1 MANDLTTLEQMI
13 DPEVMGEMILAQLPK
28 AIKFGA
34 IAPIDDTLSGRPGD
48 TITVPRWKYIGDA
61 QDVAEGAAIDYEQL
75 TNSTDTFTV
84 KKAGKGVQLTD
95 EAVLSGYGDPV
106 GEATRQIT
114 MAIAAKLDN
123 DTVATAAKSRLTL
136 ASADFTKLDFIDDI
150 EAAFIDD
157 TSDNNF
163 EGDDGSAQG
172 VIYMNPKDVNKVR
185 KAAALDWERASQLG
199 DSILSTGV
207 FGGVLGWQFIRSRK
221 IPVGS
226 AAVAKAGAMK
236 TYLKR
241 AVQAEKARDID
252 HKLTKFNADMHYGV
266 AIYDDTK
273 LLVIKP
279 FTYDDGTVID
289 QNVTSVENTSVR
301 KSNKTKATTTTSG
314 SGTGTTTD
322 GGTGQ

>member
-13 DPEVMGEMILAQLPK
+13 DPEVMGEMILAQLQK

-34 IAPIDDTLSGRPGD
+34 IAPIDNTLSGRPGD
-48 TITVPRWKYIGDA
+48 TVTVPRWKYIGDA
-61 QDVAEGAAIDYEQL
+61 QDVAEGAAIDYAQMA
-75 TNSTDTFTV
+75 NSTDTFTV
-84 KKAGKGVQLTD
+84 KKAAKGVKLTD
-95 EAVLSGYGDPV
+95 EAVLSGYGDPI

-114 MAIAAKLDN
+114 MAIASKLDN
-123 DTVATAAKSRLTL
+123 DTLAAATKSRLTL
-136 ASADFTKLDFIDDI
+136 LSADFTKLDFIDTI

-163 EGDDGSAQG
+163 EGDDANAQG

-185 KAAALDWERASQLG
+185 KAAAQDWDRATALG

-221 IPVGS
+221 VPVGS
-226 AAVAKAGAMK
+226 AIVAKPGAMK

-241 AVQAEKARDID
+241 AVQAETGRDMD
-252 HKLTKFNADMHYGV
+252 NKSTKFNADMHYGV

-273 LLVIKP
+273 LLAINP
-279 FTYDDGTVID
+279 FNYADGTVID
-289 QNVTSVENTSVR
+289 QNIKKVENGSVR
-301 KSNKTKATTTTSG
+301 KSSK
-314 SGTGTTTD
+314 TGTEAPVTPPA
-322 GGTGQ
+322 GGGE

>member
-34 IAPIDDTLSGRPGD
+34 IAPIDDTLTGRPGD
-48 TITVPRWKYIGDA
+48 TVTVPRWKYIGDA
-61 QDVAEGAAIDYEQL
+61 QDVAEGAAINYAQM

-84 KKAGKGVQLTD
+84 KKAAKGVKLTD

-106 GEATRQIT
+106 GEATRQIA
-114 MAIAAKLDN
+114 MAIASKLDN
-123 DTVATAAKSRLTL
+123 DTLAAATKSRLTL
-136 ASADFTKLDFIDDI
+136 ASADFTKLDFIDTI

-163 EGDDGSAQG
+163 EGDDANAQG

-185 KAAALDWERASQLG
+185 KAAAQDWDRATALG

-221 IPVGS
+221 VPVGS
-226 AAVAKAGAMK
+226 AIVAKPGAMK

-241 AVQAEKARDID
+241 AVQSETGRDMD
-252 HKLTKFNADMHYGV
+252 AKSTKFNADMHYGV

-273 LLVIKP
+273 LLAINP
-279 FTYDDGTVID
+279 FNYADGTVID

-301 KSNKTKATTTTSG
+301 KSNKTTTTTSG
-314 SGTGTTTD
+314 SVTGTTTD
-322 GGTGQ
+322 GGTTSGS

>member
-48 TITVPRWKYIGDA
+48 TVTVPRWKYIGDA
-61 QDVAEGAAIDYEQL
+61 QDVAEGAAINYAQM

-84 KKAGKGVQLTD
+84 KKAAKGVKLTD

-106 GEATRQIT
+106 GEATRQIA
-114 MAIAAKLDN
+114 MAIASKLDN
-123 DTVATAAKSRLTL
+123 DTLAAATKSRLTL
-136 ASADFTKLDFIDDI
+136 ASADFTKLDFIDTI

-163 EGDDGSAQG
+163 EGDDANAQG

-185 KAAALDWERASQLG
+185 KAAAQDWDRATALG

-221 IPVGS
+221 VPVGS
-226 AAVAKAGAMK
+226 AIVAKPGAMK

-241 AVQAEKARDID
+241 AVQSETGRDMD
-252 HKLTKFNADMHYGV
+252 AKSTKFNADMHYGV

-273 LLVIKP
+273 LLAINP
-279 FTYDDGTVID
+279 FNYADGTVID

-301 KSNKTKATTTTSG
+301 KSNKTKTTTSG
-314 SGTGTTTD
+314 SGTGTTA
-322 GGTGQ
+322 GGTTSGS

>member
-61 QDVAEGAAIDYEQL
+61 KDVAEGAAIDYAQM

-84 KKAGKGVQLTD
+84 KKAAKGVKLTD

-106 GEATRQIT
+106 GEATRQIA
-114 MAIAAKLDN
+114 MAIASKLDN
-123 DTVATAAKSRLTL
+123 DTLAAATKSRLTL
-136 ASADFTKLDFIDDI
+136 ASADFTKLDFIDTI

-163 EGDDGSAQG
+163 EGDDANAQG

-185 KAAALDWERASQLG
+185 KAAAQDWDRATALG

-221 IPVGS
+221 VPVGS
-226 AAVAKAGAMK
+226 AIVAKPGAMK

-241 AVQAEKARDID
+241 AVQSETGRDMD
-252 HKLTKFNADMHYGV
+252 AKSTKFNADMHYGV

-273 LLVIKP
+273 LLAINP
-279 FTYDDGTVID
+279 FNYADGTVID

-301 KSNKTKATTTTSG
+301 KSNKTTTTTSG
-314 SGTGTTTD
+314 SVTGTTTD
-322 GGTGQ
+322 GGTTSGS

>member
-13 DPEVMGEMILAQLPK
+13 DPEVMGEMILAQLQK

-34 IAPIDDTLSGRPGD
+34 IAPIDNTLSGRPGD
-48 TITVPRWKYIGDA
+48 TVTVPRWKYIGDA
-61 QDVAEGAAIDYEQL
+61 QDVAEGAAIDYAQMA
-75 TNSTDTFTV
+75 NSTDTFTV
-84 KKAGKGVQLTD
+84 KKAAKGVKLTD
-95 EAVLSGYGDPV
+95 EAVLSGYGDPI

-114 MAIAAKLDN
+114 MAIASKLDN
-123 DTVATAAKSRLTL
+123 DTLAAATKSRLTL
-136 ASADFTKLDFIDDI
+136 SSADFTKLDFIDTI

-163 EGDDGSAQG
+163 EGDDANAQG

-185 KAAALDWERASQLG
+185 KAAAQDWDRATALG

-221 IPVGS
+221 VPVGS
-226 AAVAKAGAMK
+226 AIVAKPGAMK

-241 AVQAEKARDID
+241 AVQAETGRDMD
-252 HKLTKFNADMHYGV
+252 NKSTKFNADMHYGV

-273 LLVIKP
+273 LLAINP
-279 FTYDDGTVID
+279 FNYADGTVID
-289 QNVTSVENTSVR
+289 QNIKKTENGSVR
-301 KSNKTKATTTTSG
+301 KSSK
-314 SGTGTTTD
+314 TGTEAPVTPPA
-322 GGTGQ
+322 GGGE

>member
-48 TITVPRWKYIGDA
+48 IITVPRWKYIGDA
-61 QDVAEGAAIDYEQL
+61 QDVAEGGAIDYEQL

-84 KKAGKGVQLTD
+84 KKAGKGIKLTD
-95 EAVLSGYGDPV
+95 ESVLSGYGDPV
-106 GEATRQIT
+106 GEGTRQIT
-114 MAIAAKLDN
+114 MSIAAKVDN
-123 DTVATAAKSRLTL
+123 DTLATASKARLTL
-136 ASADFTKLDFIDDI
+136 SSADFTKLDFIDQI

-163 EGDDGSAQG
+163 EGDDANAQG

-185 KAAALDWERASQLG
+185 KAAAQDWERATALG

-221 IPVGS
+221 VPVGS
-226 AAVAKAGAMK
+226 AVVAKAGAMK

-241 AVQAEKARDID
+241 AVQAEKERDID

-273 LLVIKP
+273 LLVIAP
-279 FTYDDGTVID
+279 FSYTDGTVID
-289 QNVTSVENTSVR
+289 QNVKKTENTSVR
-301 KSNKTKATTTTSG
+301 KSAKVTAANQAGNSTQS
-314 SGTGTTTD
+314 S
-322 GGTGQ
+322 GGTGDGK

>member
-61 QDVAEGAAIDYEQL
+61 KDVAEGAAIDYAKM

-84 KKAGKGVQLTD
+84 KKAAKGVKLTD

-106 GEATRQIT
+106 GEATRQIA
-114 MAIAAKLDN
+114 MAIASKLDN
-123 DTVATAAKSRLTL
+123 DTLATATKSRLTL
-136 ASADFTKLDFIDDI
+136 ASADFTKLEFIDTI

-163 EGDDGSAQG
+163 EGDDANAQG

-185 KAAALDWERASQLG
+185 KVAAQDWERATALG

-221 IPVGS
+221 VPVGS
-226 AAVAKAGAMK
+226 AIVAKPGAMK

-241 AVQAEKARDID
+241 AVQSETGRDMD
-252 HKLTKFNADMHYGV
+252 AKSTKFNADMHYGV

-273 LLVIKP
+273 LLAIKP
-279 FTYDDGTVID
+279 FTYADGTVID
-289 QNVTSVENTSVR
+289 QNVTSVENKSVR
-301 KSNKTKATTTTSG
+301 KSNKLKPQVTS
-314 SGTGTTTD
+314 TAV
-322 GGTGQ
+322 

>member
-61 QDVAEGAAIDYEQL
+61 KDVAEGAAIDYAKM

-84 KKAGKGVQLTD
+84 KKAAKGVKLTD

-106 GEATRQIT
+106 GEATRQIA
-114 MAIAAKLDN
+114 MAIASKLDN
-123 DTVATAAKSRLTL
+123 DTLATATKSRLTL
-136 ASADFTKLDFIDDI
+136 ASADFTKLDFIDTI

-163 EGDDGSAQG
+163 EGDDANAQG

-185 KAAALDWERASQLG
+185 KVAAQDWERATALG

-221 IPVGS
+221 VPVGS
-226 AAVAKAGAMK
+226 AIVAKPGAMK

-241 AVQAEKARDID
+241 AVQSETGRDMD
-252 HKLTKFNADMHYGV
+252 AKSTKFNADMHYGV

-273 LLVIKP
+273 LLAIKP
-279 FTYDDGTVID
+279 FTYADGTVID
-289 QNVTSVENTSVR
+289 QNVTSVENKSVR
-301 KSNKTKATTTTSG
+301 KSNKTTTTTEVSRG
-314 SGTGTTTD
+314 V
-322 GGTGQ
+322 

>member
-61 QDVAEGAAIDYEQL
+61 QDVAEGGAIDYEQL

-84 KKAGKGVQLTD
+84 KKAGKGIKLTD
-95 EAVLSGYGDPV
+95 ESVLSGYGDPV
-106 GEATRQIT
+106 GEGTRQIT
-114 MAIAAKLDN
+114 MSIAAKVDN
-123 DTVATAAKSRLTL
+123 DTLATASKARLTL
-136 ASADFTKLDFIDDI
+136 SSADFTKLDFIDQI

-163 EGDDGSAQG
+163 EGDDANAQG

-185 KAAALDWERASQLG
+185 KAAAQDWERATALG

-221 IPVGS
+221 VPVGS
-226 AAVAKAGAMK
+226 AVVAKAGAMK

-241 AVQAEKARDID
+241 AVQAEKERDID

-273 LLVIKP
+273 LLVIAP
-279 FTYDDGTVID
+279 FSYTDGTVID
-289 QNVTSVENTSVR
+289 QNVKNTENTSVR
-301 KSNKTKATTTTSG
+301 KSAKVPAANQAGNSTQTS
-314 SGTGTTTD
+314 
-322 GGTGQ
+322 GGTGDGK

>member
-61 QDVAEGAAIDYEQL
+61 QDIAEGGAIDYEQL

-84 KKAGKGVQLTD
+84 KKAGKGIKLTD
-95 EAVLSGYGDPV
+95 ESVLSGYGDPV
-106 GEATRQIT
+106 GEGTRQIT
-114 MAIAAKLDN
+114 MSIAAKVDN
-123 DTVATAAKSRLTL
+123 DTLATASKARLTL
-136 ASADFTKLDFIDDI
+136 SSADFTKLDFIDQI

-163 EGDDGSAQG
+163 EGDDANAQG

-185 KAAALDWERASQLG
+185 KAAAQDWERATALG

-221 IPVGS
+221 VPVGS
-226 AAVAKAGAMK
+226 AVVAKAGAMK

-241 AVQAEKARDID
+241 AVQAEKERDID

-273 LLVIKP
+273 LLVIAP
-279 FTYDDGTVID
+279 FSYTDGTVID
-289 QNVTSVENTSVR
+289 QNVKKTENTSVR
-301 KSNKTKATTTTSG
+301 KSAKVPAANQAGNSTQTS
-314 SGTGTTTD
+314 
-322 GGTGQ
+322 GGTGDGK

>member
-48 TITVPRWKYIGDA
+48 TVTVPRWKYIGDA
-61 QDVAEGAAIDYEQL
+61 QDVAEGAAINYAQM

-84 KKAGKGVQLTD
+84 KKAAKGVKLTD

-106 GEATRQIT
+106 GEATRQIA
-114 MAIAAKLDN
+114 MAIASKLDN
-123 DTVATAAKSRLTL
+123 DTLAAATKSRLTL
-136 ASADFTKLDFIDDI
+136 ASADFTKLDFIDTI

-163 EGDDGSAQG
+163 EGDDANAQG

-185 KAAALDWERASQLG
+185 KAAAQDWDRATALG

-221 IPVGS
+221 VPVGS
-226 AAVAKAGAMK
+226 AIVAKPGAMK

-241 AVQAEKARDID
+241 AVQSETGRDMD
-252 HKLTKFNADMHYGV
+252 AKSTKFNADMHYGV

-273 LLVIKP
+273 LLAINP
-279 FTYDDGTVID
+279 FNYADGTVID

-301 KSNKTKATTTTSG
+301 KSNKTKTTTSG
-314 SGTGTTTD
+314 SGTGTT
-322 GGTGQ
+322 GGTTSGSGQ

>member
-61 QDVAEGAAIDYEQL
+61 QDVAEGGAIDYEQL

-84 KKAGKGVQLTD
+84 KKAGKGIKLTD
-95 EAVLSGYGDPV
+95 ESVLSGYGDPV
-106 GEATRQIT
+106 GEGTRQIT
-114 MAIAAKLDN
+114 MSIAAKVDN
-123 DTVATAAKSRLTL
+123 DTLATASKARLTL
-136 ASADFTKLDFIDDI
+136 SSADFTKLDFIDQI

-163 EGDDGSAQG
+163 EGDDANAQG

-185 KAAALDWERASQLG
+185 KAAAQDWERATALG

-221 IPVGS
+221 VPVGS
-226 AAVAKAGAMK
+226 AVVAKAGAMK

-241 AVQAEKARDID
+241 AVQAEKERDID

-273 LLVIKP
+273 LLVIAP
-279 FTYDDGTVID
+279 FSYTDGTVID
-289 QNVTSVENTSVR
+289 QNVKKTENTSVR
-301 KSNKTKATTTTSG
+301 KSAKVPATNQAGNSTQTS
-314 SGTGTTTD
+314 
-322 GGTGQ
+322 GGTGDGK

>member
-61 QDVAEGAAIDYEQL
+61 QDVAEGGAIDYEQL

-84 KKAGKGVQLTD
+84 KKAGKGIKLTD
-95 EAVLSGYGDPV
+95 ESVLSGYGDPV
-106 GEATRQIT
+106 GEGTRQIT
-114 MAIAAKLDN
+114 MSIAAKVDN
-123 DTVATAAKSRLTL
+123 DTLATASKARLTL
-136 ASADFTKLDFIDDI
+136 SSADFTKLDFIDQI

-163 EGDDGSAQG
+163 EGDDANAQG

-185 KAAALDWERASQLG
+185 KAAAQDWERATALG

-221 IPVGS
+221 VPVGS
-226 AAVAKAGAMK
+226 AVVAKAGAMK

-241 AVQAEKARDID
+241 AVQAEKERDID

-273 LLVIKP
+273 LLVIAP
-279 FTYDDGTVID
+279 FSYTDGTVID
-289 QNVTSVENTSVR
+289 QNVKKTENTSVR
-301 KSNKTKATTTTSG
+301 KSAKVSAANQAGNSTQTS
-314 SGTGTTTD
+314 
-322 GGTGQ
+322 GGTGDGK

>member
-13 DPEVMGEMILAQLPK
+13 DPEVMGEMVLAQLPK
-28 AIKFGA
+28 AIKFSA

-48 TITVPRWKYIGDA
+48 TVTVPRWEYIGDA
-61 QDVAEGAAIDYEQL
+61 QDVAEGAAINYAQM

-84 KKAGKGVQLTD
+84 KKAAKGVKLTD
-95 EAVLSGYGDPV
+95 EAVLSGYGDPI

-114 MAIAAKLDN
+114 MAIASKVDN
-123 DTVATAAKSRLTL
+123 DTLATATKSRLTL
-136 ASADFTKLDFIDDI
+136 ASADFTKLDFIDQI

-163 EGDDGSAQG
+163 EGDDANAQG

-185 KAAALDWERASQLG
+185 KAAAQDWDRATELG

-221 IPVGS
+221 VPVGS
-226 AAVAKAGAMK
+226 AIVAKPGAMK

-241 AVQAEKARDID
+241 SVQPETGRDMD
-252 HKLTKFNADMHYGV
+252 AKSTKFNADMHYGI

-273 LLVIKP
+273 LLAINP
-279 FTYDDGTVID
+279 FNYADGTVID
-289 QNVTSVENTSVR
+289 QNVKKTENKSVR
-301 KSNKTKATTTTSG
+301 KSNKAGETNPTTTVTPPAG
-314 SGTGTTTD
+314 D
-322 GGTGQ
+322 GE

>member
-13 DPEVMGEMILAQLPK
+13 DPEVMGEMILAQLQK

-34 IAPIDDTLSGRPGD
+34 IAPIDNTLSGRPGD
-48 TITVPRWKYIGDA
+48 TVTVPRWKYIGDA
-61 QDVAEGAAIDYEQL
+61 QDVAEGAAINYAQM

-84 KKAGKGVQLTD
+84 KKAAKGVKLTD
-95 EAVLSGYGDPV
+95 EAVLSGYGDPI

-114 MAIAAKLDN
+114 MAIASKLDN
-123 DTVATAAKSRLTL
+123 DTLAAATKSRLTL
-136 ASADFTKLDFIDDI
+136 SSADFTKLDFIDTI

-163 EGDDGSAQG
+163 EGDDANAQG

-185 KAAALDWERASQLG
+185 KAAAQDWDRATALG

-221 IPVGS
+221 VPVGS
-226 AAVAKAGAMK
+226 AIVAKPGAMK

-241 AVQAEKARDID
+241 AVQAETGRDMD
-252 HKLTKFNADMHYGV
+252 NKSTKFNADMHYGV

-273 LLVIKP
+273 LLAINP
-279 FTYDDGTVID
+279 FNYADGTVID
-289 QNVTSVENTSVR
+289 QNIKKVENGSVR
-301 KSNKTKATTTTSG
+301 KSSK
-314 SGTGTTTD
+314 TGTEAPVTPPAGD
-322 GGTGQ
+322 GE

>member
-61 QDVAEGAAIDYEQL
+61 QDVAEGGAIDYEQL

-84 KKAGKGVQLTD
+84 KKAGKGIKLTD
-95 EAVLSGYGDPV
+95 ESVLSGYGDPV
-106 GEATRQIT
+106 GEGTRQIT
-114 MAIAAKLDN
+114 MSIAAKVDN
-123 DTVATAAKSRLTL
+123 DTLATASKARLTL
-136 ASADFTKLDFIDDI
+136 SSADFTKLDFIDQI

-163 EGDDGSAQG
+163 EGDDANAQG

-185 KAAALDWERASQLG
+185 KAAAQDWERATALG

-221 IPVGS
+221 VPVGS
-226 AAVAKAGAMK
+226 AVVAKAGAMK

-241 AVQAEKARDID
+241 AVQAEKERDID

-273 LLVIKP
+273 LLVIAP
-279 FTYDDGTVID
+279 FSYTDGTVID
-289 QNVTSVENTSVR
+289 QNVKKTENTSVR
-301 KSNKTKATTTTSG
+301 KSAKVPAANQAGNSTQTS
-314 SGTGTTTD
+314 
-322 GGTGQ
+322 GGTGDGK

>member
-61 QDVAEGAAIDYEQL
+61 QDVAEGGAIDYEQL

-84 KKAGKGVQLTD
+84 KKAGKGIKLTD
-95 EAVLSGYGDPV
+95 ESVLSGYGDPV
-106 GEATRQIT
+106 GEGTRQIT
-114 MAIAAKLDN
+114 MSIAAKVDN
-123 DTVATAAKSRLTL
+123 DTLATASKARLTL
-136 ASADFTKLDFIDDI
+136 SSADFTKLDFIDQI

-163 EGDDGSAQG
+163 EGDDANAQG

-185 KAAALDWERASQLG
+185 KAAAQDWERATALG
-199 DSILSTGV
+199 DAILSTGV

-221 IPVGS
+221 VPVGS
-226 AAVAKAGAMK
+226 AVVAKAGAMK

-241 AVQAEKARDID
+241 AVQAEKERDID

-273 LLVIKP
+273 LLVIAP
-279 FTYDDGTVID
+279 FSYTDGTVID
-289 QNVTSVENTSVR
+289 QNVKKTENASVR
-301 KSNKTKATTTTSG
+301 KSAKVPAANQEGNSTQTS
-314 SGTGTTTD
+314 
-322 GGTGQ
+322 GGTGDGK

>member
-48 TITVPRWKYIGDA
+48 TVTVPRWKYIGDA
-61 QDVAEGAAIDYEQL
+61 QDVAEGAAINYAQM

-84 KKAGKGVQLTD
+84 KKAAKGVKLTD

-106 GEATRQIT
+106 GEATRQIA
-114 MAIAAKLDN
+114 MAIASKLDN
-123 DTVATAAKSRLTL
+123 DTLAAATKSRLTL
-136 ASADFTKLDFIDDI
+136 ASADFTKLDFIDTI

-163 EGDDGSAQG
+163 EGDDANAQG

-185 KAAALDWERASQLG
+185 KAAAQDWDRATALG

-221 IPVGS
+221 VPVGS
-226 AAVAKAGAMK
+226 AIVAKPGAMK

-241 AVQAEKARDID
+241 AVQSETGRDMD
-252 HKLTKFNADMHYGV
+252 AKSTKFNADMHYGV

-273 LLVIKP
+273 LLAINP
-279 FTYDDGTVID
+279 FNYADGTVID

-301 KSNKTKATTTTSG
+301 KSNKTKTTTSG
-314 SGTGTTTD
+314 SETGTTTD
-322 GGTGQ
+322 GGTTSGS

>member
-61 QDVAEGAAIDYEQL
+61 QDVAEGGAIDYEQL

-84 KKAGKGVQLTD
+84 KKAGKGIKLTD
-95 EAVLSGYGDPV
+95 ESVLSGYGDPV
-106 GEATRQIT
+106 GEGTRQIT
-114 MAIAAKLDN
+114 MSIAAKVDN
-123 DTVATAAKSRLTL
+123 DTLATASKARLTL
-136 ASADFTKLDFIDDI
+136 SSADFTKLDFIDQI

-163 EGDDGSAQG
+163 EGDDANAQG
-172 VIYMNPKDVNKVR
+172 IIYMNPKDVNKVR
-185 KAAALDWERASQLG
+185 KAAAQDWERATALG
-199 DSILSTGV
+199 DAILSTGV

-221 IPVGS
+221 VPVGS
-226 AAVAKAGAMK
+226 AVVAKAGAMK

-241 AVQAEKARDID
+241 AVQAEKERDID

-273 LLVIKP
+273 LLVIAP
-279 FTYDDGTVID
+279 FSYTDGTVID
-289 QNVTSVENTSVR
+289 QNVKKTENSSVR
-301 KSNKTKATTTTSG
+301 KSAKVPAANQAGNSTQTS
-314 SGTGTTTD
+314 
-322 GGTGQ
+322 GGTGDGK

>member
-48 TITVPRWKYIGDA
+48 TVTVPRWKYIGDA
-61 QDVAEGAAIDYEQL
+61 QDVAEGAAINYAQM

-84 KKAGKGVQLTD
+84 KKAAKGVKLTD

-106 GEATRQIT
+106 GEATRQIA
-114 MAIAAKLDN
+114 MAIASKLDN
-123 DTVATAAKSRLTL
+123 DTLAAATKSRLTL
-136 ASADFTKLDFIDDI
+136 ASADFTKLDFIDTI

-163 EGDDGSAQG
+163 EGDDANAQG

-185 KAAALDWERASQLG
+185 KAAAQDWDRATALG

-221 IPVGS
+221 VPVGS
-226 AAVAKAGAMK
+226 AIVAKPGAMK

-241 AVQAEKARDID
+241 AVQSETGRDMD
-252 HKLTKFNADMHYGV
+252 AKSTKFNADMHYGV

-273 LLVIKP
+273 LLAINP
-279 FTYDDGTVID
+279 FNYADGTVID

-301 KSNKTKATTTTSG
+301 KSNKTKATTSGSVTGTTTNGGTTSG
-314 SGTGTTTD
+314 S
-322 GGTGQ
+322 

>member
-61 QDVAEGAAIDYEQL
+61 QDVAEGAAINYAQM

-84 KKAGKGVQLTD
+84 KKAAKGVKLTD

-106 GEATRQIT
+106 GEATRQIA
-114 MAIAAKLDN
+114 MAIASKLDN
-123 DTVATAAKSRLTL
+123 DTLAAATKSRLTL
-136 ASADFTKLDFIDDI
+136 ASADFTKLDFIDTI

-163 EGDDGSAQG
+163 EGDDANAQG

-185 KAAALDWERASQLG
+185 KAAAQDWDRATALG

-221 IPVGS
+221 VPVGS
-226 AAVAKAGAMK
+226 AIVAKPGAMK

-241 AVQAEKARDID
+241 AVQSETGRDMD
-252 HKLTKFNADMHYGV
+252 AKSTKFNADMHYGV

-273 LLVIKP
+273 LLAINP
-279 FTYDDGTVID
+279 FNYADGTVIE
-289 QNVTSVENTSVR
+289 QNTKKTENKSVR
-301 KSNKTKATTTTSG
+301 KSSKTGEEPEQPNPG
-314 SGTGTTTD
+314 SGE
-322 GGTGQ
+322 

>member
-61 QDVAEGAAIDYEQL
+61 QDVAEGGAIDYEQL

-84 KKAGKGVQLTD
+84 KKAGKGIKLTD
-95 EAVLSGYGDPV
+95 ESVLSGYGDPV
-106 GEATRQIT
+106 GEGTRQIT
-114 MAIAAKLDN
+114 MSIAAKVDN
-123 DTVATAAKSRLTL
+123 DTLATASKARLTL
-136 ASADFTKLDFIDDI
+136 SSADFTKLDFIDQI

-163 EGDDGSAQG
+163 EGDDANAQG

-185 KAAALDWERASQLG
+185 KAAAQDWERATALG
-199 DSILSTGV
+199 DAILSTGV

-221 IPVGS
+221 VPVGS
-226 AAVAKAGAMK
+226 AVVAKAGAMK

-241 AVQAEKARDID
+241 AVQAEKERDID

-273 LLVIKP
+273 LLVIAP
-279 FTYDDGTVID
+279 FSYTDGTVID
-289 QNVTSVENTSVR
+289 QNVKKTENTSVR
-301 KSNKTKATTTTSG
+301 KSAKVTAANQAGNSTQTS
-314 SGTGTTTD
+314 
-322 GGTGQ
+322 GGTGDGK

>member
-28 AIKFGA
+28 AIRFGA

-48 TITVPRWKYIGDA
+48 TVTVPRWKYIGDA
-61 QDVAEGAAIDYEQL
+61 QDVAEGAAINYAQM

-84 KKAGKGVQLTD
+84 KKAAKGVKLTD

-106 GEATRQIT
+106 GEATRQIA
-114 MAIAAKLDN
+114 MAIASKLDN
-123 DTVATAAKSRLTL
+123 DTLAAATKSRLTL
-136 ASADFTKLDFIDDI
+136 ASADFTKLDFIDTI

-163 EGDDGSAQG
+163 EGDDANAQG

-185 KAAALDWERASQLG
+185 KAAAQDWDRATALG

-221 IPVGS
+221 VPVGS
-226 AAVAKAGAMK
+226 AIVAKPGAMK

-241 AVQAEKARDID
+241 AVQSETGRDMD
-252 HKLTKFNADMHYGV
+252 AKSTKFNADMHYGV

-273 LLVIKP
+273 LLAINP
-279 FTYDDGTVID
+279 FNYADGTVID

-301 KSNKTKATTTTSG
+301 KSNKTKTTTSG

-322 GGTGQ
+322 GGTTSGS

>member
-61 QDVAEGAAIDYEQL
+61 KDVAEGGAIDYEQL

-84 KKAGKGVQLTD
+84 KKAGKGIKLTD
-95 EAVLSGYGDPV
+95 ESVLSGYGDPV
-106 GEATRQIT
+106 GEGTRQIT
-114 MAIAAKLDN
+114 MSIAAKVDN
-123 DTVATAAKSRLTL
+123 DTLATASKARLTL
-136 ASADFTKLDFIDDI
+136 SSADFTKLDFIDQI

-163 EGDDGSAQG
+163 EGDDANAQG

-185 KAAALDWERASQLG
+185 KAAAQDWERATALG
-199 DSILSTGV
+199 DVILSTGV

-221 IPVGS
+221 VPVGS
-226 AAVAKAGAMK
+226 AVVAKAGAMK

-241 AVQAEKARDID
+241 AVQAEKERDID

-273 LLVIKP
+273 LLVIAP
-279 FTYDDGTVID
+279 FSYTDGTVID
-289 QNVTSVENTSVR
+289 QNVKKTENTSVR
-301 KSNKTKATTTTSG
+301 KSAKVPTANQAGNSTQTS
-314 SGTGTTTD
+314 
-322 GGTGQ
+322 GGTGDGK